1 LTVPS
6 WQQKWKAVN
15 CELTTENWSHAMTT
29 FWQDLRYAVRM
40 LRKSPGFT
48 AIALITLAIGIGA
61 NTIMFSVVNT
71 LLFRPLHFKDPDR
84 LVRCEF
90 DKFNLVLYAGYVDLR
105 DNNPVFSDLIA
116 NSYYGG
122 VPATLVRDGSVMQ
135 VAPMFV
141 SANYFTALGV
151 APLYGRTFLPEE
163 EVGGAEPVVVLSYR
177 TWRRLGAEP
186 EIVGQYVR
194 VNGALCRIIG
204 VAPKTFTGTAVVSPG
219 VWLPLGTGGLVRRYY
234 QEKPEKPEK
243 PNEIWYY
250 PPSVLVG
257 RLKPGM
263 SISEAQARL
272 QSMLPRLKQIY
283 PQRFEETHMFR
294 LRPLPRLN
302 AGAADNDR
310 STLDRISLGLMGIS
324 GVVLLIACLNLA
336 NMIVVQ
342 GEGRQREVAIR
353 AAIGGGRL
361 RIVRQLLVESLLLA
375 VFGGILAVV
384 VALWGIRVLKLW
396 AALGQ
401 LPMQLGEAIASGIA
415 LDVRVLAA
423 TLSFCLIATVL
434 FGLKPALRLSGR
446 DLCRDLKESGRAVLQ
461 TTRTRRSFVPRG
473 LSVLCQ
479 MALSVALVMTATLL
493 ARTALRAAGAEPDSG
508 LDGKVVV
515 SVEPFA
521 GGYSIAQARQAC
533 ETLAERLKEVPE
545 IQAVGL
551 SRKSPV
557 DLGWWPWSHER
568 VVEYVPGGADDASG
582 SLLTKE
588 LHEYEVNGDYFQ
600 AMGIRLLQ
608 GRPFGP
614 LDSVPDA
621 EPVVIIDEVLARKLR
636 QDGSALGCLIQY
648 GTDGLSSPRR
658 VVGIVPN
665 LQSVWG
671 NGQVQP
677 HVYRPIE
684 AHHMPASIHL
694 RAAPGT
700 EAALMRS
707 IVARIRKI
715 DPRLPVLSVA
725 SLADRHRNHP
735 TVLFTR
741 VVARLAVMFGVMAL
755 FLAGLGLYAV
765 KSHMVASRTP
775 EIGIRMAL
783 GATGR
788 DILTLVLRQGA
799 TSTLIGLLV
808 GSLLAI
814 VMTRVIRSVLQ
825 GISTL
830 DLVSIVVTVVVL
842 TATSLLASYLPA
854 RRAAKVDPMV
864 ALRCE

>member
-1 LTVPS
+1 METL
-6 WQQKWKAVN
+6 
-15 CELTTENWSHAMTT
+15 
-29 FWQDLRYAVRM
+29 WQDVRYGFRM
-40 LRKSPGFT
+40 LRKKPGFT
-48 AIALITLAIGIGA
+48 TIALVTLAIGIGA

-71 LLFRPLHFKDPDR
+71 LLLRPLHVKDPDR

-90 DKFNLVLYAGYVDLR
+90 DKLNIVPYAGYVDLR

-116 NSYYGG
+116 HSYYGG
-122 VPATLVRDGSVMQ
+122 VPAALVRDGSVMH
-135 VAPMFV
+135 VAPLFV

-177 TWRRLGAEP
+177 TWQRLGAEP

-219 VWLPLGTGGLVRRYY
+219 VWLPLGTGGLVRNYF
-234 QEKPEKPEK
+234 KEKPEK
-243 PNEIWYY
+243 PNERWYY

-257 RLKPGM
+257 RLKPGL
-263 SISEAQARL
+263 SISEAQARM
-272 QSMLPRLKQIY
+272 QSMLPHLKQMY
-283 PQRFEETHMFR
+283 PRQFKETAMFR

-302 AGAADNDR
+302 AGAVDNDR
-310 STLDRISLGLMGIS
+310 PTLDRINLGLMGIS

-342 GEGRQREVAIR
+342 GEGRQREIAIR

-361 RIVRQLLVESLLLA
+361 RIVRQLLIESLLLA
-375 VFGGILAVV
+375 VFGGILAVG

-396 AALGQ
+396 AAMGQ

-415 LDVRVLAA
+415 LDIRVLAA
-423 TLSFCLIATVL
+423 TLGFCVIATVL

-446 DLCRDLKESGRAVLQ
+446 DLCGDLKESGRGVLQ
-461 TTRTRRSFVPRG
+461 ATRTRRFFVPRG

-493 ARTALRAAGAEPDSG
+493 VRTALRAARAEPGFG
-508 LDGKVVV
+508 LDGKVIV

-521 GGYSIAQARQAC
+521 EGYSIAQARQAC
-533 ETLAERLKEVPE
+533 ETLAEQLKDDPE

-557 DLGWWPWSHER
+557 DLGWWPWSCER
-568 VVEYVPGGADDASG
+568 VVEYAPGGADEASG
-582 SLLTKE
+582 SLLTKA
-588 LHEYEVNGDYFQ
+588 LHQYEVNGDYFK

-621 EPVVIIDEVLARKLR
+621 EPVVIIDELLARKLR
-636 QDGSALGCLIQY
+636 PDGRALGCLIQY
-648 GTDGLSSPRR
+648 GTDSLSSPRR

-665 LQSVWG
+665 LRSAWG
-671 NGQVQP
+671 NGEDQP
-677 HVYRPIE
+677 HVFEPIK
-684 AHHMPASIHL
+684 AGHVPISIHL
-694 RAAPGT
+694 RARSTAPGA
-700 EAALMRS
+700 EAALVRS
-707 IVARIRKI
+707 IGARIQKI
-715 DPRLPVLSVA
+715 DPRLPVVSVA

-735 TVLFTR
+735 TVLFAR
-741 VVARLAVMFGVMAL
+741 VVARLAVMFGAMAL
-755 FLAGLGLYAV
+755 FLAGMGLYAV

-783 GATGR
+783 GATRR

-799 TSTLIGLLV
+799 ISTFVGLSV
-808 GSLLAI
+808 GMLLAI
-814 VMTRVIRSVLQ
+814 VMTRVIRSALP
-825 GISTL
+825 GISTI
-830 DLVSIVVTVVVL
+830 DLVSIVVTVAML
-842 TATSLLASYLPA
+842 TATSLLATYIPA
-854 RRAAKVDPMV
+854 RRALRIDPKT
-864 ALRCE
+864 ALQYE